1 MVINMKISKLSFLKI
16 FLLLLL
22 FIALS
27 NRAIYGTFNIFDY
40 PTKLTFDS
48 FSFPSYE
55 KTITLTGQNK
65 PKYYISDLLHKLTGK
80 KIYSDTLDF
89 KGPARTIYLKIGE
102 DEYLLFGTGGENY
115 NPS

>member
-22 FIALS
+22 FVALS
-27 NRAIYGTFNIFDY
+27 NRVLYGTFNIFAY

-48 FSFPSYE
+48 FSFSSSE
-55 KTITLTGQNK
+55 KTLTLAGENK
-65 PKYYISDLLHKLTGK
+65 PKYYISDPLHKLTGK

-89 KGPARTIYLKIGE
+89 KGPARTIYLKVGE
-102 DEYLLFGTGGENY
+102 DEYLLFVTGGENY
-115 NPS
+115 KPN

>member
-1 MVINMKISKLSFLKI
+1 MINMKITKLRFLKF

-22 FIALS
+22 FVVLS
-27 NRAIYGTFNIFDY
+27 NRALYGTFNIFAY

-55 KTITLTGQNK
+55 NTITLTGENK
-65 PKYYISDLLHKLTGK
+65 PKYYISDPLHKLTGK

-102 DEYLLFGTGGENY
+102 DEYLIFSTGGEN
-115 NPS
+115 NDPK

>member
-1 MVINMKISKLSFLKI
+1 MINMKISKLRFFKI

-22 FIALS
+22 FVALS
-27 NRAIYGTFNIFDY
+27 NRAIYGTFNILAY

-48 FSFPSYE
+48 FSFPSSE
-55 KTITLTGQNK
+55 KTITLTGENK
-65 PKYYISDLLHKLTGK
+65 PKYYISDSLHKLTGK
-80 KIYSDTLDF
+80 KIYSDILDF

>member
-22 FIALS
+22 FVTLS
-27 NRAIYGTFNIFDY
+27 NRALYGTFNVFAY
-40 PTKLTFDS
+40 PNKLTFDS
-48 FSFPSYE
+48 FPFSSYE
-55 KTITLTGQNK
+55 KTITLTGENK
-65 PKYYISDLLHKLTGK
+65 PKYYISDPLHKLTGK

-115 NPS
+115 NPN